1 MPAKRYWVSGRVQGV
16 WFRATTRDQAAGLG
30 LDGWVR
36 NLPDSRVEVLA
47 SGEKES
53 LEKLESFLRQGPPG
67 ARVDSLE
74 EEEARPPDAAGFQV
88 LH

>member
-16 WFRATTRDQAAGLG
+16 WFRATTRDTAAGLG

-47 SGEKES
+47 SGEEEV
-53 LEKLESFLRQGPPG
+53 LGKLEAYLREGPPG
-67 ARVDSLE
+67 ARVDSVE
-74 EEEARPPDAAGFQV
+74 EEEAAPPEGSGFHV
-88 LH
+88 LY